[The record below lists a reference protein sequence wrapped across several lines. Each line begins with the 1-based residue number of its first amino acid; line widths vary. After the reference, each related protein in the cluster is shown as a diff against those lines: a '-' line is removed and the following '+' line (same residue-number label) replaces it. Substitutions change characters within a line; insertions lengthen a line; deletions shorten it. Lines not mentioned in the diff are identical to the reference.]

1 MCDQIISTEVRNVK
15 LSLPTFLI
23 VESFIL
29 QYIVNAYSHL
39 YEMDVSSL
47 INSILA
53 DDGYNALSDH
63 TKNKFEQY
71 LHNPPTIHN
80 EVGTNTA
87 NGKSFFC

>member
-1 MCDQIISTEVRNVK
+1 VRNAK
-15 LSLPTFLI
+15 LSLPTFIFVEALI
-23 VESFIL
+23 LRYVVI
-29 QYIVNAYSHL
+29 AYSHL

-53 DDGYNALSDH
+53 DDGYNALSDD

-87 NGKSFFC
+87 NGKSFFY